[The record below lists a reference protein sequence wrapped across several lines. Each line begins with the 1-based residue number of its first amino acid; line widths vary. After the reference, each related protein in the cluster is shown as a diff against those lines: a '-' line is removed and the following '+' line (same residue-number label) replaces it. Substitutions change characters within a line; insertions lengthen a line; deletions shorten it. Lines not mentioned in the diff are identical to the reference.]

1 MTSLRWASQE
11 LTKVPTAA
19 QLAAPK
25 ENATSSLGVR
35 TTSLRWA
42 SQELAK
48 VPAVA
53 QLAAPRD
60 DKREV

>member
-1 MTSLRWASQE
+1 M
-11 LTKVPTAA
+11 PTIA

-25 ENATSSLGVR
+25 ENASSVR
-35 TTSLRWA
+35 TTSPRWA

-60 DKREV
+60 DRREV